1 MRPSATQRGYDYRW
15 RVRAKRFLRLN
26 PLCAVCAKR
35 GRTTV
40 ATCVDHIVPHKGD
53 QVLFWSEANW
63 QGLCS
68 SCHSSGKQAVEKRGY
83 DATPGADGL
92 PTDPNHPWF
101 KQGRTGGEGKT
112 K

>member
-26 PLCAVCAKR
+26 PLCAMCAKR

-40 ATCVDHIVPHKGD
+40 ATCVDHVVPHKGD
-53 QVLFWSEANW
+53 QGLFWSEANW

-68 SCHSSGKQAVEKRGY
+68 SCHSSGKQGTERRGY
-83 DATPGADGL
+83 DSTPGPDGY
-92 PTDPNHPWF
+92 PTDPNHPF
-101 KQGRTGGEGKT
+101 NKSQGRGGG
-112 K
+112 